1 MLLTLIAGKCPCHG
15 KLTSDRRDLWNIFY
29 HLFVPDRA
37 LTVLREHAQCLLRA
51 SESLESWTSS
61 PFGGFIG
68 FLNKDSLA
76 SIRTFWVSYST
87 EHDQDQFE
95 ARARSAI
102 GKRSQE
108 ISGSTMMHGVRSAG
122 PFWIDAVSTM
132 ACAYNEFW
140 KTGVVGGNVEDIA
153 DLGNGGLGLVNPMFA
168 VSSAPTGDYAVHYG
182 TEPLLGFHV
191 AEAFSNNPE
200 SIHGSTEFNKHV
212 VNVAKAQFRAW
223 CRSFKQYTDNGKI
236 RLELFSGEA
245 IALCHELQLSDAL
258 RGRLGGSAK
267 IYVKPWTSRP
277 LLPNGATKSENNSVR
292 SITPYDI
299 IDSSNLSDHVGL
311 INILTATIPLL
322 RKASSSVLYH
332 ESLLKAS
339 KSIERSLSD
348 AIGSDVATFA
358 LLIGLAPV
366 GLLSGVTMEAVS
378 NEIGMTTLN
387 QPEKGKQEQY
397 RLRVPWRFPEFTDPE
412 LIKNIGAGAGDT
424 MAVEW
429 EPQALSAYLFTI
441 YLNVC
446 DLYCPFLK
454 AVFLP
459 LSASQ
464 HLFHLQSYIQQIPP
478 PTVYRSTTISCE

>member
-37 LTVLREHAQCLLRA
+37 LTVLREHARCLLRA
-51 SESLESWTSS
+51 SESLESWNPS

-68 FLNKDSLA
+68 FLSKDSLA
-76 SIRTFWVSYST
+76 SIRQFWVSYSAG
-87 EHDQDQFE
+87 HDQDQFE

-108 ISGSTMMHGVRSAG
+108 TRDFTMMNGVRSAG

-132 ACAYNEFW
+132 AHVYREFW
-140 KTGVVGGNVEDIA
+140 KTGVVGGNAEDIA

-182 TEPLLGFHV
+182 TEPLLGFHL

-200 SIHGSTEFNKHV
+200 SIHGASTEFNKHV

-223 CRSFKQYTDNGKI
+223 CRSFKQYVDNGKV

-245 IALCHELQLSDAL
+245 IALCHELQLSVAL
-258 RGRLGGSAK
+258 RGRLEGSAK
-267 IYVKPWTSRP
+267 VYVKPWTSRP
-277 LLPNGATKSENNSVR
+277 LLLDGTTNSENNGFR
-292 SITPYDI
+292 SFTPYDV

-311 INILTATIPLL
+311 INVLTATIPLL
-322 RKASSSVLYH
+322 RMASSSVLYH

-339 KSIERSLSD
+339 KSIESSLSD

-358 LLIGLAPV
+358 LLIGLCPV

-378 NEIGMTTLN
+378 NEIGMTTLS
-387 QPEKGKQEQY
+387 QSEKGAQEQY

-412 LIKNIGAGAGDT
+412 LLKNIEASAGDT

-429 EPQALSAYLFTI
+429 EPQALSAYLFSL
-441 YLNVC
+441 YLTVR
-446 DLYCPFLK
+446 DL
-454 AVFLP
+454 
-459 LSASQ
+459 
-464 HLFHLQSYIQQIPP
+464 
-478 PTVYRSTTISCE
+478 